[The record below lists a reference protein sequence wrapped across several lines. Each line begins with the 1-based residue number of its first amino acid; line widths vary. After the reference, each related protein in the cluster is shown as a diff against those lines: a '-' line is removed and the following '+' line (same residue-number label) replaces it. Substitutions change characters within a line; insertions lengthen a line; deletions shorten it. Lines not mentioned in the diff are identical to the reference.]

1 MSDNK
6 IVYNEMKE
14 FGLLLYYLSDEKLTE
29 NVVNSKNRQEFIK
42 STTALIPFIPEDR
55 KEDFEVYVNF
65 VCSQEEYDIEY
76 LMSIVGFYL
85 KYRISLDHQ

>member
-1 MSDNK
+1 
-6 IVYNEMKE
+6 MKE
-14 FGLLLYYLSDEKLTE
+14 FGFLLYYLSDKKLTE
-29 NVVNSKNRQEFIK
+29 NVVNSKNRQEFIN
-42 STTALIPFIPEDR
+42 SVTALIPYIPEDR
-55 KEDFEVYVNF
+55 KECFEVCVNF